1 MKPDEWAEQPEAMD
15 QPETEVHLLPIGGRR
30 LILERWRVG
39 HNTLILSQKHELDRQ
54 GTRIVPHHIVA
65 KGRRTELGWSA
76 IRVVDPD
83 GIGEAEIVVY
93 CANCLAREFGGLLL
107 WLTGARAGHSRSS

>member
-1 MKPDEWAEQPEAMD
+1 LRTITPLFIETIRDVVERAGNSSPREA
-15 QPETEVHLLPIGGRR
+15 VANASSAARR
-30 LILERWRVG
+30 
-39 HNTLILSQKHELDRQ
+39 H
-54 GTRIVPHHIVA
+54 
-65 KGRRTELGWSA
+65 RRTELGWSA

-83 GIGEAEIVVY
+83 GIGEAEMVVY